1 MAGQS
6 KHPVCDM
13 NLSQETT
20 MKSFCLTA
28 ASLLVLFSLSAH
40 ADDLVPLKK
49 SDGMLVD
56 AKGMTVYT
64 FDKDAANSGKSACT
78 GRCAQNWPPVQAGD
92 AQPAAPYSVVT
103 RDDGTKQLAYKG
115 KPLYTF
121 MKDKKPGDKAG
132 DKMMNNN
139 WHAVTD

>member
-1 MAGQS
+1 
-6 KHPVCDM
+6 
-13 NLSQETT
+13 